1 MPAARPVRSYSSPA
15 LLTAAGQCTFDA
27 DGNGIAVCGPTGIGN
42 IWVPAQ
48 VAVSSSTNVS
58 TPIAG
63 LYLGPLLPAAAL
75 ATLMSTQQITQLG
88 GTATGN
94 NDSIG
99 LTGAIQVPQG
109 QALIVQWLGGDPGA
123 TGIMTV
129 TGTQI
134 ATYWR

>member
-1 MPAARPVRSYSSPA
+1 MPAARPARSNSYPA
-15 LLTAAGQCTFDA
+15 LLTASGQCTFDS
-27 DGNGIAVCGPTGIGN
+27 DGNGLAVAGPSGIGN

-48 VAVSSSTNVS
+48 VAVSSSTSIS
-58 TPIAG
+58 TPIAY
-63 LYLGPLLPAAAL
+63 LFLGPLLPAAAL
-75 ATLMSTQQITQLG
+75 AELMNTQQVTQLG
-88 GTATGN
+88 GTSTGN

-99 LTGAIQVPQG
+99 LTGAVQVPQG
-109 QALIVQWLGGDPGA
+109 QALIVKWLGGDPGA